1 MVGRILRTADFERA
15 LAQAPRSRSTHFAAH
30 HVAAGPA
37 APARGGSKPSCTELS
52 TDSAPSCPPA
62 VDDLPGGWWLGTVV
76 PKRHARRSVTRN
88 LIKRQMR
95 EVMQTA
101 AAQLPQGLWV
111 LRLKSVFDPKQFP
124 SPASGPLRQ
133 AAREEIALL
142 LSRAASPRTA
152 GSGEPRRRSR
162 AESAAPATPATP
174 A

>member
-30 HVAAGPA
+30 HVAASPA
-37 APARGGSKPSCTELS
+37 APARGGAKPGHTELS
-52 TDSAPSCPPA
+52 TGDAPSCPPS
-62 VDDLPGGWWLGTVV
+62 VDELPTGWWLGTVV

-95 EVMQTA
+95 EVMKA
-101 AAQLPQGLWV
+101 VAPQLPQGLWV

-124 SPASGPLRQ
+124 SPASLPLRQ

-142 LSRAASPRTA
+142 LARALAPRPAGVPSPAKQR
-152 GSGEPRRRSR
+152 
-162 AESAAPATPATP
+162 
-174 A
+174 